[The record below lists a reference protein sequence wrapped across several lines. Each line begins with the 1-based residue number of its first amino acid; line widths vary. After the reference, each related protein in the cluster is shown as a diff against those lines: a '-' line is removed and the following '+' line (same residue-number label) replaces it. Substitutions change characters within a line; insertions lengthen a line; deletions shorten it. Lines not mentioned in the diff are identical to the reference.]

1 MKSVYVVF
9 RGEYDDYEIVAVFST
24 RKKAE
29 AFFKTKNMSGFIRE
43 YQLN

>member
-9 RGEYDDYEIVAVFST
+9 RGEYDDCEVVAVFST
-24 RKKAE
+24 KKKAE
-29 AFFKTKNMSGFIRE
+29 VFFKTKNMSGFIRE